1 MTIWEKLY
9 SILAHSLPTLAVMF
23 GLIFLLLGLQV
34 FYKKRY
40 ADLPG
45 YRFKLQL
52 TSSIIVI
59 IGIILIIIVLPVSV
73 TLREQLLSLTGI
85 LLSATIALSSAT
97 FMGNAMAGIM
107 LRTIRSFNI
116 GDFIKTGNHFG
127 KVSEMGLFHVEI
139 QTEDSDLTTFP
150 NLFLVSTPYNVV
162 RSAETIVSAEISLG
176 YDIHHDTIIPL
187 LQDAANAAG
196 LQEPFVYITQ
206 LGDFAVTY
214 KIGGLLQGTKH
225 LITIRSKLRQKML
238 DSLHGANIEIVSPH
252 FENSAFP
259 ETGYLIINCSYKFP
273 PLN

>member
-1 MTIWEKLY
+1 
-9 SILAHSLPTLAVMF
+9 
-23 GLIFLLLGLQV
+23 
-34 FYKKRY
+34 
-40 ADLPG
+40 
-45 YRFKLQL
+45 
-52 TSSIIVI
+52 
-59 IGIILIIIVLPVSV
+59 
-73 TLREQLLSLTGI
+73 
-85 LLSATIALSSAT
+85 
-97 FMGNAMAGIM
+97 MAGIM

-252 FENSAFP
+252 FENSRVLPGNKIFIPPKPHAGAEETQDNVDVGP
-259 ETGYLIINCSYKFP
+259 ESIVFEKADTAENIKNLKQALEETDQKIIQNDEQLDKAETDEQRDKLNKKNLYLKKQKETLEKLFHQKEAAQKSEE
-273 PLN
+273 